1 MIFAESEKLEGRP
14 VSVLVICPLKSII
27 SDQIV
32 QLEGLCSAAE
42 FTPESSKKI
51 IEDPPIFI
59 YCSAEQALEECFL
72 SVLKDPQASFT
83 SAWPRLSWMSH
94 IPSKLGQER
103 GVPLLAI
110 TGTADES
117 TQKTI
122 YQQLT
127 MNKTMVKLFVSPNR
141 KNLKFKVAK
150 VKKDETI
157 AQLTWLVNELKEKG
171 PLTPQTLIF
180 CCTVRDIATIV
191 NWFLVKLDNA
201 AFSPRTSRKREDC
214 LIGIYHSLT
223 VESYKER
230 LTKGLK
236 EDGVPRV
243 VLATT
248 ALSMGVNFP
257 HIRRVIMYGPPRSI
271 LDFHQEAGRAGRDG
285 LPSEVTLYYHGQ
297 QAAHCEEEVKDFLR
311 MPGCIRV
318 AAYASLDANITPM
331 QPAHDFCST
340 CALQCNCGRSECR
353 ITTSETELTEVAM
366 KVREVSQDDK
376 QLLHSAL
383 LELKASLLET
393 SLTIVTSYFHLL
405 MS

>member
-1 MIFAESEKLEGRP
+1 M
-14 VSVLVICPLKSII
+14 
-27 SDQIV
+27 
-32 QLEGLCSAAE
+32 
-42 FTPESSKKI
+42 
-51 IEDPPIFI
+51 
-59 YCSAEQALEECFL
+59 
-72 SVLKDPQASFT
+72 
-83 SAWPRLSWMSH
+83 
-94 IPSKLGQER
+94 
-103 GVPLLAI
+103 PLLTI

-122 YQQLT
+122 SQQLT

-141 KNLKFKVAK
+141 ENLKFKVAK
-150 VKKDETI
+150 VKKDETL

-180 CCTVRDIATIV
+180 CCTLRDIATIV
-191 NWFLVKLDNA
+191 NWFLVQLDSA
-201 AFSPRTSRKREDC
+201 AFSPRMSRKREDC

-223 VESYKER
+223 VESNKER

-236 EDGVPRV
+236 EDGVTRV

-257 HIRRVIMYGPPRSI
+257 RIRRVNIYGPPRSI

-331 QPAHDFCST
+331 QPAHD
-340 CALQCNCGRSECR
+340 CGRTDCR
-353 ITTSETELTEVAM
+353 ITTSETETEVAM
-366 KVREVSQDDK
+366 KVRGVSLDDK
-376 QLLHSAL
+376 QLLHVAL
-383 LELKASLLET
+383 LELKGSIT
-393 SLTIVTSYFHLL
+393 SNTIMAFGDCHGFSNQLVGEIIENCDKPFTLDDVLNFVPVFFCQTCHDDI
-405 MS
+405 

>member
-1 MIFAESEKLEGRP
+1 M
-14 VSVLVICPLKSII
+14 
-27 SDQIV
+27 
-32 QLEGLCSAAE
+32 
-42 FTPESSKKI
+42 
-51 IEDPPIFI
+51 
-59 YCSAEQALEECFL
+59 
-72 SVLKDPQASFT
+72 
-83 SAWPRLSWMSH
+83 
-94 IPSKLGQER
+94 
-103 GVPLLAI
+103 

-141 KNLKFKVAK
+141 ENLKFKVAK

-223 VESYKER
+223 VESNKER

-257 HIRRVIMYGPPRSI
+257 HIRRVIMYGTPRSI

-331 QPAHDFCST
+331 QPAHDCCST

-383 LELKASLLET
+383 LELKGSITSNTIMAFGDCHGFSSQLVGEIIENCDKLFSLVDVLKFVPVFSAKHAMMIYEVLNDVFNDCEDISCGDTGET
-393 SLTIVTSYFHLL
+393 VSSQTTSYDMEYLL
-405 MS
+405 GSEYDNEGEPCDLDIL